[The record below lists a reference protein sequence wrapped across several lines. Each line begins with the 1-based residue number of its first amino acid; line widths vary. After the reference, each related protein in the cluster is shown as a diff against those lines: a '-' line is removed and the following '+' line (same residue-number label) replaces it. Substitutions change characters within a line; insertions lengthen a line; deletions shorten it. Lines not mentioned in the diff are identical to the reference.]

1 MAMSE
6 RLVKKRSKKMAYQ
19 KSILSA
25 VDFLVNRLASP
36 VAEKGKKMT
45 ATYGLRCFALWENS
59 SRGGYWAKMLQDSCQ
74 LLMFPGEE
82 GELLEP
88 FSTTWPR
95 WGIVS
100 DGRAMELAISGR
112 RTKETGCSSWPTPN
126 SLAASNDLNLCC
138 SGDKRDK
145 PNKLGWAV
153 KRATPRAS
161 DGEHGGPN
169 QRDSRGN
176 PALPGAVKMWPTP
189 KTPTGG
195 GQTQRNTRGGGIR
208 KLEDAISYQ
217 VGYNTGQLNADW
229 VELLMGFSQGWT
241 DIGCE
246 KTKEWPGWPAHF
258 VDRGWMTPTSGQC
271 GSTSRTSGRPL
282 ERSTKIQAQVYVFD
296 SENGQYDYEP
306 PRVIQGQKN
315 RAKRLKCLGN
325 AVVPQQIYPIL
336 AAIAEIERCK
346 DAI

>member
-45 ATYGLRCFALWENS
+45 ATYGLRCFALWEKS

-112 RTKETGCSSWPTPN
+112 RTKETGCLFWPTPHAN
-126 SLAASNDLNLCC
+126 CHTGA
-138 SGDKRDK
+138 
-145 PNKLGWAV
+145 
-153 KRATPRAS
+153 
-161 DGEHGGPN
+161 GEHGDGGDNLQTVVKLWGTPTACSYKGSSLYGSK
-169 QRDSRGN
+169 RHVEEVRRGN
-176 PALPGAVKMWPTP
+176 LKGEVMEPNNA
-189 KTPTGG
+189 
-195 GQTQRNTRGGGIR
+195 
-208 KLEDAISYQ
+208 
-217 VGYNTGQLNADW
+217 GQLNSDW
-229 VELLMGFSQGWT
+229 VECLMGFPEGWT
-241 DIGCE
+241 DIDYE
-246 KTKEWPGWPAHF
+246 NVKAWHGWPAPLGNG
-258 VDRGWMTPTSGQC
+258 DDWMTPTTPSGGKNIPEDAIKRC
-271 GSTSRTSGRPL
+271 NTIYRKDGRKVQFHL
-282 ERSTKIQAQVYVFD
+282 ENQVVGI
-296 SENGQYDYEP
+296 SPQYSYEP

-325 AVVPQQIYPIL
+325 AVVPQQVYPIF
-336 AAIAEIERCK
+336 AAIAEIEGE
-346 DAI
+346 